1 MTVVT
6 RTLRRIAA
14 LTLTLAAIVAGSVA
28 CSSIDD
34 TRIPRVPVNIV
45 FQTIG
50 VWDRYGVGGAMEYRY
65 FVKGSANQATEPSDF
80 PYTAASATGF
90 GGVLLACDY
99 YGNTVAYDMCC
110 PVECNP
116 QYKVRVDYETNMAV
130 CPKCHS
136 TYSVF
141 ENYGRPTGGTAAER
155 GYGLTVYRV
164 ATTATGQRVITN

>member
-50 VWDRYGVGGAMEYRY
+50 VWDR
-65 FVKGSANQATEPSDF
+65 
-80 PYTAASATGF
+80 YTAASATGF